1 MEIERRK
8 KMEKMNKFLAVFVRF
23 GEKAGKSYL
32 YVAPYFADLERDDTV
47 IVEHSDGSEGKA
59 IVVYTERLDKRY
71 ASDARRWESFKLIAG
86 ADEPKRVKA
95 EIKRTDYEYEE
106 DEDEE

>member
-8 KMEKMNKFLAVFVRF
+8 KMERFTAVFVRF

-32 YVAPYFADLERDDTV
+32 YVAPFLADLEKDDTV

-59 IVVYTERLDKRY
+59 IVVYTEKLDKRY
-71 ASDARRWESFKLIAG
+71 ASDVRRWESFKLIAG

-95 EIKRTDYEYEE
+95 EIKRTDYKYEE
-106 DEDEE
+106 DEDEK